1 MKKYFT
7 LMILAIFGGLFMM
20 SCERTDTVAVEDN
33 DTYPVM
39 KDVTGTFTSGN
50 EFTLTQSINA
60 ASTDVVLVYRNF
72 NSNTNKPVVWQLLPK
87 TYFLSNGRELDYNFL
102 FDANSVEVYTEASF
116 DQTTMT
122 SEERNAYLNNQS
134 FRIVLVPASRASRTS
149 STAPKVNYEDY
160 NAVVKYYNLKE
171 PK

>member
-7 LMILAIFGGLFMM
+7 LMILAVLGGLFMM
-20 SCERTDTVAVEDN
+20 SCERTDTVLVEDN

-50 EFTLTQSINA
+50 NYTLNQSISIAN
-60 ASTDVVLVYRNF
+60 SDVVLVYRNY
-72 NSNTNKPVVWQLLPK
+72 NSNSGSSPVWQLVPK
-87 TYFLSNGRELDYNFL
+87 TYFLSGGRELDYNFL
-102 FDANSVEVYTEASF
+102 FDTSRVEIYTEANF
-116 DQTTMT
+116 DQATMST
-122 SEERNAYLNNQS
+122 DERNAYLNNQT
-134 FRIVLVPASRASRTS
+134 FRIVLVPASRANK
-149 STAPKVNYEDY
+149 TANKVNYEDY